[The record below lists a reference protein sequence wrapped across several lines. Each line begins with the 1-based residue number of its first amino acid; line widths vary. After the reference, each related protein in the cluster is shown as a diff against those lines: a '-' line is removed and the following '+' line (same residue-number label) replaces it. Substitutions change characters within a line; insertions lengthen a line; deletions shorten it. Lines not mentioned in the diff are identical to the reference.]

1 MCCSAFYHLFHCMS
15 ESASKKWLRLDLGG
29 ISVGLCGCY
38 FPGAYYAFYC
48 HAVSNEHVTK
58 LIVQNFQVR
67 TITKLSTK
75 FIVTFLSERK
85 AYHEVLNCF
94 EPPVIHIYTSVFDIY
109 SNCFIAISTIKYQS
123 NK

>member
-1 MCCSAFYHLFHCMS
+1 MS